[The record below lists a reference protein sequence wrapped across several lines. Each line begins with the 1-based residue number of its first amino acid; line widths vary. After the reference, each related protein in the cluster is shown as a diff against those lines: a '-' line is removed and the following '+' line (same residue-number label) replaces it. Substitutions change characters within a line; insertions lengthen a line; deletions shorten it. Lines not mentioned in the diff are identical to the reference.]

1 MKNLLRISA
10 ILVCFAMVAMGC
22 QKESNSTSLPTP
34 KLTQGEFDYLDFQ
47 LPFSFFGGIP
57 DTSFFVNFSPVN
69 NPLTN
74 DGATLGRVLFYDGHL
89 SKNNLIS
96 CGSCHL
102 QSKGFADPAQFS
114 TGFKLGKTTRNSM
127 ALSNLALQR
136 AYFWDERA
144 TKLEEQVMMPVQN
157 HVEMGIE
164 RLEVLPEKLRH
175 VPYYTNLF
183 QAAFGDSEITEQR
196 IRFALAQFLRSMIS
210 SNSRYDESRRNQ
222 LANFSE
228 LEKQGMDLFMSW
240 DSRAGCA
247 NCHSGILFDGW
258 NRENIGLDAN
268 PTDMGDGESRFK
280 VPSLRNIAVTAPY
293 MHDGR
298 FNTLEEVID
307 HYDHGVQMNPSLSW
321 ALLDSTGVGA
331 RRLGLTPIEKKALV
345 AFLKTLTDETYLKDP
360 KFSDPFSG

>member
-1 MKNLLRISA
+1 MKNLHRISA
-10 ILVCFAMVAMGC
+10 FLVCFAMVAMGC
-22 QKESNSTSLPTP
+22 QKDPNSTSLPTP

-47 LPFSFFGGIP
+47 LPFSAFGGIP
-57 DTSFFVNFSPVN
+57 DTSFFINFSPAA

-102 QSKGFADPAQFS
+102 QNKGFADPAQFS

-157 HVEMGIE
+157 HIEMGIE
-164 RLEVLPEKLRH
+164 RLEVLPEKLRR
-175 VPYYTNLF
+175 VPYYANLF

-196 IRFALAQFLRSMIS
+196 IRFALAQFLRSMVS
-210 SNSRYDESRRNQ
+210 SNSRYDQGILNQ
-222 LANFSE
+222 FANFTD
-228 LEKQGMDLFMSW
+228 LEKQGMDLFTSW
-240 DSRAGCA
+240 GSRAGCA
-247 NCHSGILFDGW
+247 NCHNGVLFDGW
-258 NRENIGLDAN
+258 NRENIGLDAD
-268 PTDMGDGESRFK
+268 PTDMGDGEGRFK

-307 HYDHGVQMNPSLSW
+307 HYDHGVQMNPSLNWS
-321 ALLDSTGVGA
+321 LLDSTGVGA
-331 RRLGLTPIEKKALV
+331 RRLGLTSVEKKALV
-345 AFLKTLTDETYLKDP
+345 AFLKTLTDETYLKDQ
-360 KFSDPFSG
+360 KFSDPF